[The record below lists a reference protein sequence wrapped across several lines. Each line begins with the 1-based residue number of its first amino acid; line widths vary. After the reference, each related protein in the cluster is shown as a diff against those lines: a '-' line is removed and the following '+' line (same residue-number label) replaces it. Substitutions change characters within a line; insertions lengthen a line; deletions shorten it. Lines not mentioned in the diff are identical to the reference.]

1 MDLTYTAN
9 SSTSVEL
16 YHSDSVM
23 TENELPPAPETLA
36 KQLKVLADPKRLRI
50 LNLLMSGVQCNCE
63 IGDALNM
70 PANLISHHL
79 RVLRKAG
86 LVEVERDALDAR
98 WVYYSVNEEAIRAL
112 VAAFDAFFDLGRIQ
126 PRHPTCG
133 PKRMKGKPPKKLIV
147 KPL

>member
-1 MDLTYTAN
+1 MSKD
-9 SSTSVEL
+9 EL
-16 YHSDSVM
+16 SP
-23 TENELPPAPETLA
+23 TPETLA

-63 IGDALNM
+63 IGDSLNM

-79 RVLRKAG
+79 RVLRNAG
-86 LVEVERDALDAR
+86 LVQVERDALDAR
-98 WVYYSVNEEAIRAL
+98 WVYYSVNEEAIQAL
-112 VAAFDAFFDLGRIQ
+112 VEAFDAFFDLGRIQ

-133 PKRMKGKPPKKLIV
+133 PKRMKGKPTKKLIV

>member
-1 MDLTYTAN
+1 MI
-9 SSTSVEL
+9 
-16 YHSDSVM
+16 
-23 TENELPPAPETLA
+23 ENELPPAPETLA
-36 KQLKVLADPKRLRI
+36 KQLKILADPNRLRI
-50 LNLLMSGVQCNCE
+50 LNLLMSGMQCNCE

-86 LVEVERDALDAR
+86 LVNVERDVLDKR
-98 WVYYSVNEEAIRAL
+98 WVYYSVNEDAIRAL

-133 PKRMKGKPPKKLIV
+133 PKRMKGKPPKKLVV
-147 KPL
+147 KSL

>member
-1 MDLTYTAN
+1 
-9 SSTSVEL
+9 
-16 YHSDSVM
+16 M

-36 KQLKVLADPKRLRI
+36 KQLKALADPKRLRI

-86 LVEVERDALDAR
+86 LVQVERDALDAR